1 MSGKDVSVVVVHV
14 VAGIQQH
21 LLFEINSGGRFVM
34 ETHRSQAFVYE
45 ILRRV
50 NGYWSIVSG
59 TGQKVGYIQSWT
71 QRFRGGEES
80 KTSLL
85 CCT

>member
-1 MSGKDVSVVVVHV
+1 MLF

-21 LLFEINSGGRFVM
+21 LLFEKNSGGWFAM
-34 ETHRSQAFVYE
+34 ETHRSQAFAFK
-45 ILRRV
+45 ILRRI
-50 NGYWSIVSG
+50 NGYWPIVLG
-59 TGQKVGYIQSWT
+59 TGDKKSAIQSWT

-85 CCT
+85 